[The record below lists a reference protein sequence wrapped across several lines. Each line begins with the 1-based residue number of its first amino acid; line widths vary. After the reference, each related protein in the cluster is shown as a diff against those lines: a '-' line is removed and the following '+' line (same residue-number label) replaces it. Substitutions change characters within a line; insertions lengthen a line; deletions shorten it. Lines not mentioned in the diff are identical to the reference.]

1 MSTRDHKVLV
11 SLNDDELAV
20 LDEHRGGT
28 PARRLPAAAAPRAAE
43 DNRRGY
49 TGRGDGVADR
59 ARAGGPS
66 AGCDRPAR
74 ELREGDPDLTYEWIL
89 HGSD

>member
-1 MSTRDHKVLV
+1 MSTRDHKVAG
-11 SLNDDELAV
+11 LAQRRRV
-20 LDEHRGGT
+20 GRAGQASRRH

-43 DNRRGY
+43 DIDVATRGEAMALL
-49 TGRGDGVADR
+49 TALAREGRTQAVIAL
-59 ARAGGPS
+59 
-66 AGCDRPAR
+66 AR

>member
-28 PARRLPAAAAPRAAE
+28 PRAAYLRRLLHGPPKTIDVAT
-43 DNRRGY
+43 RGEAMALL
-49 TGRGDGVADR
+49 TAL
-59 ARAGGPS
+59 
-66 AGCDRPAR
+66 AR
-74 ELREGDPDLTYEWIL
+74 EGRTQAVIALPASSARVTLT
-89 HGSD
+89 